1 MPANPGDRFTLR
13 AEDLPALFH
22 ALRADGRQI
31 VGPTPRDGAITYA
44 PISGPDALPRG
55 LSDVQSPGRYRL
67 VAREDDALF
76 AYNVGPDSWKK
87 ILHPSRVSLWRA
99 RREGGAFH
107 VEQPEAPP
115 RYAVLGARACELAAI
130 AVQDKV
136 LLGSGVPDPTY
147 ASRRDGLLLIA
158 VQCGQAAD
166 TCFCPS
172 MGTGPRL
179 GGGFDL
185 ALTELLGPHRF
196 VVEVGSP
203 AGAALC
209 GALPLHPTGE
219 DQAAPEEAAARAEAQ
234 IRRRLNTD
242 GLRERLL
249 DAVTGPHW
257 DKVAE
262 RCLGCANCTMVCPTC
277 FCTTVQDVTDLTGA
291 TERVR
296 EWDSCFNTEFSYVHG
311 GSVRVSLGARYRQWL
326 THKLAY
332 WWDQFGSSGCV
343 GCGRCIAWCPAG
355 IDITAEAERAA
366 ASVEGT

>member
-1 MPANPGDRFTLR
+1 MSARAGDRYTLA

-22 ALRADGRQI
+22 ALRADGRVV

-44 PISGPDALPRG
+44 PIAGPESLPVG
-55 LSDVQSPGRYRL
+55 LSDEQSPGRYRL
-67 VAREDDALF
+67 IERDDEAMF
-76 AYNVGPDSWKK
+76 AYNLGPESWKK
-87 ILHPSRVSLWRA
+87 LLHPSRLTLWRA
-99 RREGGAFH
+99 RKEGAAFH
-107 VEQPEAPP
+107 VEQAPAPP
-115 RYAVLGARACELAAI
+115 RYAILGARACELAAI

-136 LLGSGVPDPTY
+136 FLGSGVVDPHY
-147 ASRRDGLLLIA
+147 ASRREGLLIVA
-158 VQCGQAAD
+158 VQCGQAAA

-172 MGTGPRL
+172 MGSGPRL

-185 ALTELLGPHRF
+185 ALTELLAPHRF
-196 VVEVGSP
+196 VVEVGSE

-209 GALPLHPTGE
+209 ASLPLVPAGA
-219 DQAAPEEAAARAEAQ
+219 DAAAPEQAAERAEAQ
-234 IRRRLNTD
+234 IHRRMSVE
-242 GLRERLL
+242 GLRERLVE
-249 DAVTGPHW
+249 AVSSPRW

-277 FCTTVQDVTDLTGA
+277 FCTNVHDLTDLSGA

-296 EWDSCFNTEFSYVHG
+296 EWDSCFNTEFSHLHG

-326 THKLAY
+326 THKLSS

-355 IDITAEAERAA
+355 IDIVAEANAFKEPL
-366 ASVEGT
+366 